1 LTSIAEQPGNESI
14 QPKEGSVVEENTPS
28 KHETIHEI
36 PEDVYEPEQSYMMA
50 PSQGPS
56 ADPAGLP
63 LLRSP
68 SGRIS
73 SSNTSTWS
81 RRGSPSHLMQDNEWA
96 QFKKSIDLWNDLA
109 QKNKQDI
116 VKQSM
121 EASNLQTRHNKE
133 LSGLRATITNL
144 YHRSTDVED
153 AMKNIMQMFDGLC
166 KRYEDHQQPMSPL
179 ALASQMLFAK
189 HRSNEGTSDYEGCQ

>member
-1 LTSIAEQPGNESI
+1 
-14 QPKEGSVVEENTPS
+14 
-28 KHETIHEI
+28 
-36 PEDVYEPEQSYMMA
+36 
-50 PSQGPS
+50 
-56 ADPAGLP
+56 
-63 LLRSP
+63 
-68 SGRIS
+68 
-73 SSNTSTWS
+73 
-81 RRGSPSHLMQDNEWA
+81 MQDNEWA

-153 AMKNIMQMFDGLC
+153 AMKNIMQTFDGLRE
-166 KRYEDHQQPMSPL
+166 RYEDHQQPMSPL
-179 ALASQMLFAK
+179 ALASQMLFAER
-189 HRSNEGTSDYEGCQ
+189 RSNEGTSDYEGCQRAQA